1 MTQRHV
7 AALIAVAMLAP
18 AVAAAQ
24 APAEAPPLT
33 PWGDPDLGGVW
44 DFRSITPL
52 ERPEQYGD
60 REFLTPEEA
69 AELEQGAVD
78 RDRERHEAPAR
89 RTEAGGNIG
98 AYNWFWM
105 DYGTRV
111 VETRRTSLIVDPPNG
126 RRPPLTP
133 EGKNRPGFGGSFG
146 TAPLEQIEDLNFF
159 DRCLG
164 TSGLPIHPTP
174 YNNNVQLFQ
183 TPDHLVMLIEMMNTT
198 RVIPIDDRPH
208 GALRQWMG
216 DSRGRWE
223 GDTLVVETTN
233 FEHLLPLAGASRNA
247 RLVERYTRVSP
258 GILEYRYTI
267 EDATV
272 WTAPWTAVQ
281 TLRKSADPLFEYACH
296 EGNYGLPNML
306 AGARQEEAAAARDAG
321 R

>member
-1 MTQRHV
+1 MTHRHV

-24 APAEAPPLT
+24 APAEAPPRT

-60 REFLTPEEA
+60 QEFLTPEEA